1 MTNKPEYKKTFE
13 ARQREKGFVKVHDT
27 WVPEEYR
34 QDLLDVARSMRERRV
49 VTFLKN
55 LLNRLTSR

>member
-27 WVPEEYR
+27 WVPAERREE
-34 QDLLDVARSMRERRV
+34 LLEIARKMREGEA
-49 VTFLKN
+49 
-55 LLNRLTSR
+55 